1 MSKRAETSEF
11 QVLNAGRSDS
21 DEARIVLHDT
31 STASQRMREV
41 REKSVVTKAHRS
53 ICVGGSLTATLTA
66 TPLNSN
72 ETRRTLANSQ
82 C

>member
-11 QVLNAGRSDS
+11 QVLNVCRSDP

-41 REKSVVTKAHRS
+41 REKSVVTKTSR
-53 ICVGGSLTATLTA
+53 
-66 TPLNSN
+66 
-72 ETRRTLANSQ
+72 
-82 C
+82 